1 MSEKSL
7 TASLLWDRLGIGVS
21 TICAIHCLFLPVIIA
36 LMPVATVGSVLSEWL
51 HPLFVILIV
60 PTVYFAAKRSH
71 FEGIVT
77 GLLLAGFVL
86 VLAGWLIGHY
96 WLGFWVETGLTMSGS
111 MFLIAGHW
119 RNYRHHQTCENKA
132 HQHHP
137 VEEKSK
143 KAPEAE

>member
-7 TASLLWDRLGIGVS
+7 TASAIWDRLGIGVS
-21 TICAIHCLFLPVIIA
+21 TVCAIHCLFFPVLIA
-36 LMPVATVGSVLSEWL
+36 LMPVASVSSVLGEWL
-51 HPLFVILIV
+51 HPMFVILIA

-71 FEGIVT
+71 FEKRVT
-77 GLLLAGFVL
+77 ALLLVGFLL

-96 WLGFWVETGLTMSGS
+96 WLGFWTETGLTISGS
-111 MFLIAGHW
+111 IFLIVGHW

-137 VEEKSK
+137 IEK
-143 KAPEAE
+143 EAEKAA